1 MTAQPK
7 PKKRLR
13 VYRDAHTQ
21 EVHDDGHS
29 WAVSYADFLMVLLS
43 FFIIFFSVDKNERK
57 ELIEQ
62 IASQTGG
69 PGAQG
74 SAPVPAKK
82 ESDGGPADKPAVVN
96 RVQTESRLPSG
107 ISEVAKGL
115 DGFFVE
121 HEDKSQ
127 KLYIYFD
134 ENMYRPGEI
143 EMPRNQIGK
152 LNQILTRLGPFMKEV
167 NVTFVG
173 HTDSTVVARG
183 KNKYVANNFDLSSL
197 RATKALQEAVKL
209 GFDPTKMFAKGVAEH
224 AKGTRTI
231 SLVITPSQEDR

>member
-1 MTAQPK
+1 MIAQHK
-7 PKKRLR
+7 PKKRMR
-13 VYRDAHTQ
+13 VYREAHSQ

-62 IASQTGG
+62 IASTTGG
-69 PGAQG
+69 PNSAGAQQ
-74 SAPVPAKK
+74 APAKK
-82 ESDGGPADKPAVVN
+82 GSQGGPAEEPGTSKASN
-96 RVQTESRLPSG
+96 QRRLPSG

-134 ENMYRPGEI
+134 DNMFRPGEI
-143 EMPRNQIGK
+143 EMPRDQIHK
-152 LNQILTRLGPFMKEV
+152 LNQILTRVEPYMKDV
-167 NVTFVG
+167 NITFIG
-173 HTDSTVVARG
+173 HTDSSVVSRG
-183 KNKYVANNFDLSSL
+183 KNRYVSNNFDLSSL

-209 GFDPTKMFAKGVAEH
+209 GFNPTKMFAKGVAEH
-224 AKGTRTI
+224 SKGTRTI
-231 SLVITPSQEDR
+231 SLVITPGEDER